1 MSPVFPTLTV
11 AKPLVTEGTV
21 GCPMKG
27 MDLIFPL
34 TWTLWFP
41 EGQVVWLQQAPLK
54 VKQFFEKFK
63 NAENCHI

>member
-11 AKPLVTEGTV
+11 AKPLVTEGNG
-21 GCPMKG
+21 GCQMNY

-41 EGQVVWLQQAPLK
+41 EGQVVWLPQAPLK
-54 VKQFFEKFK
+54 VK
-63 NAENCHI
+63 HIFRNVQKC